1 MTPEEEIAM
10 LRREIEDLRGRCRK
24 SGRDALVLW
33 IAIYVLI
40 SVIFAFIKK
49 F

>member
-1 MTPEEEIAM
+1 MTPEEENKI
-10 LRREIEDLRGRCRK
+10 LRQEIEDLQERCRK